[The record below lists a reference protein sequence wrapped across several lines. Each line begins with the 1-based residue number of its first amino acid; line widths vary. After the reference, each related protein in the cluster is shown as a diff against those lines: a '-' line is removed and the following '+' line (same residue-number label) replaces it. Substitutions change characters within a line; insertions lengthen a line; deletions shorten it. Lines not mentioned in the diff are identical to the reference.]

1 MNEAEARERCV
12 KLAEESPDRETHS
25 WVARKGEGGSWS
37 VIKLAVPS
45 PGASPSATSTG
56 KEEMA
61 VREDPRSPF
70 RSNAGPGGY
79 GF

>member
-1 MNEAEARERCV
+1 MTEAEARQRCL

-25 WVARKGEGGSWS
+25 WVAREGEDGRWS
-37 VIKLAVPS
+37 VVKLAVPS
-45 PGASPSATSTG
+45 PGASSSATSTG

-70 RSNAGPGGY
+70 RTNAGAGGY